1 MDENQKQ
8 DWWPENF
15 SNDFSKKNEPSGQPK
30 DTSPNTANPD
40 SLAEGQTSSDDTYN
54 QIAEPQQSQDS
65 SYNQN
70 NNNQQNQ
77 NDSYGWNNNN
87 QQNGSPYYQRPVY
100 RPAGNGM
107 VAAALVMGILSLLL
121 TCCGLSYVFGALGI
135 IFALLSRKEGSMDPQ
150 AKIGMGLSIT
160 GSVIGIVIIIVA
172 LLQDPSY
179 YMDILKEYEQFYN
192 EYENDGDYDIYD
204 DYNDYG
210 NYDNYDDYNADD
222 FFDQFKDFEDFAN
235 QPGGY
240 SDELNYQ
247 LPLPATSL

>member
-1 MDENQKQ
+1 MDENQRQ

-160 GSVIGIVIIIVA
+160 GSVIGIMIIIVA

-192 EYENDGDYDIYD
+192 EYENDGDYDNYD

-210 NYDNYDDYNADD
+210 NYDDYNADD
-222 FFDQFKDFEDFAN
+222 LFDQFKDFEDFGN

-240 SDELNYQ
+240 RDDLNYQ
-247 LPLPATSL
+247 LPSPATSL